1 MIKIQNLKK
10 IYNGTTVLD
19 IESLDIAPG
28 ELVGLVG
35 NNGAGK
41 TTLLRLVLD
50 LIKADDGFVESDGK
64 KVNESEDWKTY
75 TGSYIDGRFLV
86 DFLTPEEYFSFIG
99 DVYGIDE
106 ETMKERLAPFE
117 TFMHDEIMETRSIC
131 VISHRATA
139 RK

>member
-19 IESLDIAPG
+19 IESLDIAQG

-50 LIKADDGFVESDGK
+50 LIKADDGYVESDGK
-64 KVNESEDWKTY
+64 KVNESEDWKP
-75 TGSYIDGRFLV
+75 IRAAI
-86 DFLTPEEYFSFIG
+86 LTDASWL
-99 DVYGIDE
+99 
-106 ETMKERLAPFE
+106 TSLLR
-117 TFMHDEIMETRSIC
+117 RSI
-131 VISHRATA
+131 SRL
-139 RK
+139 

>member
-19 IESLDIAPG
+19 IENLDIAQG

-50 LIKADDGFVESDGK
+50 LIRLTMVPWRAMARRSTSRKTGK
-64 KVNESEDWKTY
+64 P
-75 TGSYIDGRFLV
+75 IRAAI
-86 DFLTPEEYFSFIG
+86 LTDASWS
-99 DVYGIDE
+99 
-106 ETMKERLAPFE
+106 T
-117 TFMHDEIMETRSIC
+117 S
-131 VISHRATA
+131 
-139 RK
+139 

>member
-75 TGSYIDGRFLV
+75 TRKIKRMGLFQPSVIPSYLCWQQLR
-86 DFLTPEEYFSFIG
+86 EMQFSESKSKYHK
-99 DVYGIDE
+99 VE
-106 ETMKERLAPFE
+106 QERVELSAE
-117 TFMHDEIMETRSIC
+117 GQ
-131 VISHRATA
+131 SHNT
-139 RK
+139 